1 MFFCAGFFHC
11 FLIISQTD
19 LGCRKQCSDLNA
31 GIAGIADHAR
41 IEKALDLLQK
51 REKTKNSKVES
62 NSYKN
67 NQTSNCKNDDITSKI
82 PKDEQIQVFTDLGR
96 DLRTITIVH
105 TNQVMQTNHWT
116 PVKTT
121 SCSYD

>member
-11 FLIISQTD
+11 FLIVSQTD

-51 REKTKNSKVES
+51 REKTKNSKIES
-62 NSYKN
+62 NN
-67 NQTSNCKNDDITSKI
+67 NLTNDQTSNRKNDDITSKI
-82 PKDEQIQVFTDLGR
+82 PQDNQMQVFTDLGR
-96 DLRTITIVH
+96 NLRTVTRVH
-105 TNQVMQTNHWT
+105 TYQGMQTGLRST
-116 PVKTT
+116 S